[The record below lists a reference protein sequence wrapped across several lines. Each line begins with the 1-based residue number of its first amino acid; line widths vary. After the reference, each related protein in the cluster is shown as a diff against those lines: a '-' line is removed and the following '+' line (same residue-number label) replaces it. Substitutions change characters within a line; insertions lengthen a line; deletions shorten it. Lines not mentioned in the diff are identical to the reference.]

1 MKMLLRKPQRKPLNE
16 LQENK
21 KNTDNELLSMLEDL
35 LGEGVVMEVMEVVVE
50 DEEVMD
56 KKIMIMLNLRM
67 NMKKKRLNSPQTM
80 VVVVEA
86 TMNVI
91 IPIRRGLES

>member
-50 DEEVMD
+50 EEEVMD

-91 IPIRRGLES
+91 SPIRRGLES

>member
-21 KNTDNELLSMLEDL
+21 KNADNELLSMLEDL

-50 DEEVMD
+50 EEEVMD

-91 IPIRRGLES
+91 SPIRRGLES

>member
-21 KNTDNELLSMLEDL
+21 KNADNELLSMLEDL

-50 DEEVMD
+50 EEEVMD

>member
-1 MKMLLRKPQRKPLNE
+1 
-16 LQENK
+16 
-21 KNTDNELLSMLEDL
+21 MLEDL
-35 LGEGVVMEVMEVVVE
+35 LVEGVVMEVMEVVVE
-50 DEEVMD
+50 EEEVVD

-80 VVVVEA
+80 VIVVEA

-91 IPIRRGLES
+91 GPMRRGLES

>member
-1 MKMLLRKPQRKPLNE
+1 MLLRKPQRKPLNE

-50 DEEVMD
+50 EEEVMD